1 MRAQTLRFVVV
12 AFYLL
17 LLIYLGISM
26 AIPNTSLGL
35 KAGDVPDG
43 WWLIMIIDLLP
54 VPMLTV
60 IAAEKRQRKLESQKI
75 MGT

>member
-43 WWLIMIIDLLP
+43 WWLIIIIALLP

-60 IAAEKRQRKLESQKI
+60 VAAEKRQRKLESQKI

>member
-1 MRAQTLRFVVV
+1 
-12 AFYLL
+12 
-17 LLIYLGISM
+17 M

-43 WWLIMIIDLLP
+43 WWLIIIITLLP

-60 IAAEKRQRKLESQKI
+60 IAAEERQRKLESQKI